1 MDDDTGRHTAHHLRV
16 RRRRLDDFQEP
27 DVAQLRLA
35 GEAER
40 QGRGELQ
47 ARAAVEAL
55 GIGDGQASAV
65 ERPLQ
70 RAGQVEMAD
79 VAGRAKFTETETQAL
94 DVVGVHTPI
103 VSRNASRE
111 SGSADFSS
119 GSCPKNR

>member
-1 MDDDTGRHTAHHLRV
+1 DGL
-16 RRRRLDDFQEP
+16 QEP

-65 ERPLQ
+65 ERPFQ

-79 VAGRAKFTETETQAL
+79 VAGWAKFAETETQAL

-103 VSRNASRE
+103 VSRNACRE
-111 SGSADFSS
+111 SRGADFSS
-119 GSCPKNR
+119 GSCPNNR